1 MKKMILAA
9 LCLTFFAGLNRV
21 NAKELT
27 ANRKVPAYS
36 SGALSNPVRNKTTR
50 EATPGRQTRSVTFRF
65 DEGVTT
71 LSEAQKERL
80 LLIANRITE
89 GKTNVVQVV
98 SASKN
103 EDDAGARAR
112 AIEAFLSS
120 YARNYQ
126 YVVRYIS
133 PMNIVASVDNT
144 VKITERY

>member
-1 MKKMILAA
+1 MKKTILAA
-9 LCLTFFAGLNRV
+9 LCLTFFVSCSTA
-21 NAKELT
+21 NAQELT
-27 ANRKVPAYS
+27 ANRKVPAYTA
-36 SGALSNPVRNKTTR
+36 GALSNPVRTKGAR
-50 EATPGRQTRSVTFRF
+50 EATPGKQTRTVTFRF

-80 LLIANRITE
+80 LQIANRILE
-89 GKTNVVQVV
+89 GKTNIVQAV

-112 AIEAFLSS
+112 AIEAFLTS
-120 YARNYQ
+120 YARNFH